1 VEEKMKILL
10 ATDGSEYSETAATF
24 LTLFNFSPED
34 IITLFHVVSEIPYE
48 DEYSKQILHAIKRVS
63 PKILRCCEDELRSLP
78 VRIRKEAGEGVP
90 EIEIAKKAD
99 ETDVDL
105 IVMGARGVKGIS
117 SLFLGSVTRA
127 VSALSSRPIL
137 VTKMNNKVAGEGMK
151 VLFCA
156 DGSSPARKTADIL
169 AQLPFPEKTEL
180 TILAMAWSAFGD
192 IPDRFA
198 LEVNEAMKDSLTRIR
213 TMEARAAEKIID
225 SLQTQLSGR
234 FPVIHPVVKGGD
246 PAQEIIKHA
255 EEMQADLIAIGSR
268 GLKGMKGM
276 LGSVSRRVLGRAHC
290 SVLIGRD

>member
-1 VEEKMKILL
+1 MKILL
-10 ATDGSEYSETAATF
+10 ATDGSEYSETAAKF
-24 LTLFNFSPED
+24 LTLFNFSSED
-34 IITLFHVVSEIPYE
+34 IVTLFHVVSEIPYE

-63 PKILRCCEDELRSLP
+63 PKILRSCEDALRTLP
-78 VRIRKEAGEGVP
+78 LRIIKAEGEGVP

-99 ETDVDL
+99 DNDADL

-137 VTKMNNKVAGEGMK
+137 VTKPNNKVAGEGMK

-180 TILAMAWSAFGD
+180 TILTMAWSAFGD

-198 LEVNEAMKDSLTRIR
+198 LEVNEAMKDSFARVR
-213 TMEARAAEKIID
+213 TIEAKAAEKIID

-234 FPVIHPVVKGGD
+234 FPVIHPTVKGGD
-246 PAQEIIKHA
+246 PAQEILKHA
-255 EEMQADLIAIGSR
+255 EEMQADLIAIGNR

-276 LGSVSRRVLGRAHC
+276 LGSVSRRVLGRAQC
-290 SVLIGRD
+290 SVLITREIG

>member
-1 VEEKMKILL
+1 MKILL
-10 ATDGSEYSETAATF
+10 ATDGSEYSETAVKF
-24 LTLFNFSPED
+24 LTLFNFSSED
-34 IITLFHVVSEIPYE
+34 IVTLFHVVSGIPYE

-63 PKILRCCEDELRSLP
+63 PKILKRCEEALRPIP
-78 VRIRKEAGEGVP
+78 VRIIKAEGEGVP

-99 ETDVDL
+99 ESDADL

-137 VTKMNNKVAGEGMK
+137 ATKPNNKVTGEGMK

-156 DGSSPARKTADIL
+156 DGSSSARKTANIL

-180 TILAMAWSAFGD
+180 TILTMAWSAFGD

-198 LEVNEAMKDSLTRIR
+198 LEVNEAVKDSLARIR
-213 TMEARAAEKIID
+213 TMEAKAAEQIID
-225 SLQTQLSGR
+225 SLRTQLSRR
-234 FPVIHPVVKGGD
+234 FPIIHSAVKGGD
-246 PAQEIIKHA
+246 PAQEILRHA

-290 SVLIGRD
+290 SVLIGRENS